1 MKENENLISSYTET
15 LFLNKYSRFRDMNFL
30 FKQAE
35 EIMNIYN
42 LYILYIHILNTYTS
56 FLYTIK
62 N

>member
-35 EIMNIYN
+35 EIMNI
-42 LYILYIHILNTYTS
+42 
-56 FLYTIK
+56 
-62 N
+62 